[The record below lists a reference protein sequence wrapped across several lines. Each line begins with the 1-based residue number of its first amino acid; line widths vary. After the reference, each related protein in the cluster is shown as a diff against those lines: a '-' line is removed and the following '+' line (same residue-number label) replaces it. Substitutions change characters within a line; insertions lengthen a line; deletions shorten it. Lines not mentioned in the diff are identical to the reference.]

1 MKLRVIDLG
10 SSLGS
15 GSAVVMWSDPDPTSA
30 SAWSSEKN
38 HAGVFFFFFK
48 QCVRECVRACVYS
61 STPETS
67 PTHPSGWI

>member
-30 SAWSSEKN
+30 SGWSSEKN
-38 HAGVFFFFFK
+38 QAGVFFFFFF
-48 QCVRECVRACVYS
+48 
-61 STPETS
+61 
-67 PTHPSGWI
+67 